1 MPGKNSYSSSAS
13 GSSSGGGT
21 VPNSPFFA
29 PNTPSHVVLV
39 TQTTPGGT
47 RRQLPTTVKDEVQ
60 ENKSGLVGCV
70 ANLMNAIVGSG
81 IVGIPYAVQ
90 QAGFCAGIF
99 LIILCAIITET
110 SLRLLIATAK
120 HVHVPSYETAAE
132 AAFGRIGFK
141 FVAINMFI
149 MAYGAMLSYLM
160 VVKDSFSAVLGIAA
174 DDYPLKR
181 AVLFAVSIGIMVP
194 LSSQRDMADLAKTSR
209 LSVVIDSILVALVVY
224 NAPIVTNLQKP
235 GAVASYFEE
244 IVHPSTVFIGLGVL
258 SFAYVCQ
265 HSAFIIAG
273 SLQRP
278 TIKRW
283 STVTSISLT
292 LCAILALTCGL
303 SGYIGYGAATKGN
316 ILLNLDPASPSANVA
331 RAMLGTTMLFV
342 YPLESFVARH
352 VCVVLLFAGRRAHE
366 GDDSAILNRRDRR
379 IGLTAALY
387 LLAVIPA
394 ALFEDMGPVLAITG
408 AVGGSCM
415 SYIGP
420 GALFMG
426 IHGGRFIEL
435 IESSWLGSVLKRQ
448 QKQSSSS
455 TLLIANQ
462 IEQPTV
468 AVETTPLVA
477 SAAQAKQ
484 IVKAADKA
492 KTSVTETENCF
503 VYAIKLMV
511 WYLLGM
517 PFWCSIAKQGKRGL
531 TAHIEEMALKSPHP
545 IRIGDVEYRR
555 VPVNKAGRVLTSYEG
570 SDDND
575 PEKVA
580 QLGPSAI
587 ISRENSLPLIAEH
600 APGSAPHSQL
610 LNVNIYDGNE
620 SQSAHGATGVPVTNV
635 NQQIGQRLLQ
645 QQKENQQH
653 LKRQD
658 LALEADP
665 QAEPPTLKDF
675 GVAIFLFLFGVLAFV
690 AGVISLF
697 IR

>member
-1 MPGKNSYSSSAS
+1 M
-13 GSSSGGGT
+13 
-21 VPNSPFFA
+21 
-29 PNTPSHVVLV
+29 
-39 TQTTPGGT
+39 
-47 RRQLPTTVKDEVQ
+47 PTTVKDEVQ

-209 LSVVIDSILVALVVY
+209 LSVVIDSILVALVAY
-224 NAPIVTNLQKP
+224 NAPILANLQQP
-235 GAVASYFEE
+235 GAIASYFEE

-273 SLQRP
+273 SLERP
-278 TIKRW
+278 TVKRW
-283 STVTSISLT
+283 STVTSIALT
-292 LCAILALTCGL
+292 LCAMLALTCGL
-303 SGYIGYGAATKGN
+303 SGYIGFGAATKGN
-316 ILLNLDPASPSANVA
+316 ILLNLDTASPSANVA

-366 GDDSAILNRRDRR
+366 GEDTAILNRRDRR
-379 IGLTAALY
+379 IGLTVALY
-387 LLAVIPA
+387 LLAVLPA

-426 IHGGRFIEL
+426 IHGGRFMEL
-435 IESSWLGSVLKRQ
+435 IEASWLGSVLKRQ
-448 QKQSSSS
+448 QKQLSSSS
-455 TLLIANQ
+455 KLPAAKQ
-462 IEQPTV
+462 IVQPTV

-477 SAAQAKQ
+477 SVTQAKQ
-484 IVKAADKA
+484 IVEAADQA
-492 KTSVTETENCF
+492 KNDVAETENCF

-511 WYLLGM
+511 WYALWM
-517 PFWCSIAKQGKRGL
+517 PLWCTIARRGKRGL
-531 TAHIEEMALKSPHP
+531 TVHIEEMALKSPHP

-555 VPVNKAGRVLTSYEG
+555 VPVNKAGRVLTSYEEN
-570 SDDND
+570 DDND
-575 PEKVA
+575 TKKIT

-587 ISRENSLPLIAEH
+587 ISRENSLPLIAAH
-600 APGSAPHSQL
+600 APGSAPNSQL
-610 LNVNIYDGNE
+610 FDVNVFDGNQ
-620 SQSAHGATGVPVTNV
+620 SQSAHGAAGVTVTNV

-645 QQKENQQH
+645 QQKENQQR

-690 AGVISLF
+690 AGIISLF